1 MLRGSTNT
9 TATSARCAPE
19 RALSGTG
26 AELLQGAAA
35 GMLAS
40 ANVIG
45 LRTRVGFAAV
55 VHGEV
60 NDAEIDADSIISADH
75 EASSALHVT
84 ASSGD
89 RCNSAV

>member
-40 ANVIG
+40 TNVIDLRADRFLKPFVDRG
-45 LRTRVGFAAV
+45 SQHFAPILRTPHKV
-55 VHGEV
+55 VF
-60 NDAEIDADSIISADH
+60 
-75 EASSALHVT
+75 
-84 ASSGD
+84 SG
-89 RCNSAV
+89 